1 MKIAETGVL
10 GPLPTYSVGDIL
22 RVDIT
27 ICAVRQ
33 TPNASCLGLFSSF

>member
-1 MKIAETGVL
+1 
-10 GPLPTYSVGDIL
+10 
-22 RVDIT
+22 VDIT